1 MTGIAALSLAVSA
14 AATAAAALL
23 AIPGALWIV
32 HGRSPLR
39 LALQALFIA
48 GLGLPPVAVGLAVAF
63 TFWRSGP
70 LGFLDVLYTPEA
82 MALAQTIIVVPLI
95 GTLAIVS
102 LRGGDPT
109 LSMQLAALGVP
120 KRRRF
125 ALLAREVAP
134 GLVAAIL
141 AGFGRAIAEVGAA
154 QMTGGNIEGQTRVLT
169 TATMLSVGR
178 GDFGGAFADVAVLL
192 GIMIVAAGVALTLQN
207 RWA

>member
-1 MTGIAALSLAVSA
+1 MIGIATLSIAVSA
-14 AATAAAALL
+14 AATLVAAAF

-39 LALQALFIA
+39 GVLLALFTM

-63 TFWRSGP
+63 AFWRSGP
-70 LGFLDVLYTPEA
+70 LGSWDLLYTPTA
-82 MALAQTIIVVPLI
+82 MAIAQTIVVAPLI
-95 GTLAIVS
+95 GVLAVVALRTSDTTL
-102 LRGGDPT
+102 P
-109 LSMQLAALGVP
+109 MQLAGLGVP
-120 KRRRF
+120 RPRRL

-134 GLVAAIL
+134 ALAAAVL

-169 TATMLSVGR
+169 TATMLAVGKA
-178 GDFGGAFADVAVLL
+178 DFGAAFGAVAVLL
-192 GIMIVAAGVALTLQN
+192 GIMAVAAGVALTLQR